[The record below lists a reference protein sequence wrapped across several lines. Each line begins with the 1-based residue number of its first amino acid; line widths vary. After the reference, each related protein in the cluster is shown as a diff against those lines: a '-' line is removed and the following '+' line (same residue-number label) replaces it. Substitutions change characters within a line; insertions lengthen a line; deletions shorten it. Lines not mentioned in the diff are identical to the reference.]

1 MHVETA
7 SAPAIPVSVPR
18 RLGVY
23 ALVAVSA
30 GFIVVDAI
38 GGALSPSRLDLGIEL
53 AARVLMLAL
62 AVLAVVRTRGDR
74 TLQLLMWGVICLSLD
89 TYWQTTYRHWGKP
102 PHPGGGSLEWTE
114 MIVKYVAIGLGLGL
128 LLRVCASFGDATGG
142 VARKWLRAGALPL
155 GAALSL
161 IGLWHGVAYIRTC
174 FFFMHGTDTC
184 IVGDSAIFALNA
196 YLVADALLRAAIVV
210 AAVIGYLRSSP
221 EYRQR
226 TLLVAFVSV
235 VFALGTIIDFVA
247 RLNLPSAAITLLQL
261 ADAVTTL
268 LFPLGLL
275 YAATRKRLFDVEYVV
290 KRSVSYTLAS
300 LIVACILTAVEL
312 FVHESL
318 LTIFNIEE
326 NTLLKYAIGIPF
338 LLLWR
343 PLEHRI
349 GKGVDHV
356 ILPERGKRRDRLHSV
371 IARIP
376 FVADLAEL
384 EQLLRHALGHAV
396 SATFADIFVHD
407 GKGGY
412 GAYLSSRLPEPP
424 YLHENQPPLPLL
436 AHRKHLCLGCTHEAI
451 PDAELA
457 LTMPVGGKPFGILLC
472 GRPER
477 DEVEHF
483 ASDEIQELSMFATVA
498 ASALYAHGVNLE
510 HSHKEPK

>member
-7 SAPAIPVSVPR
+7 SASAIPVSVPR

-53 AARVLMLAL
+53 VARVLMLVL
-62 AVLAVVRTRGDR
+62 AVLAAVRTQGDR

-89 TYWQTTYRHWGKP
+89 AYWQTTYRHWGGQP
-102 PHPGGGSLEWTE
+102 LEWTE

-142 VARKWLRAGALPL
+142 AVRRWLRAAALPL
-155 GAALSL
+155 GAVLSL
-161 IGLWHGVAYIRTC
+161 IGLWHGIAYIRTC
-174 FFFMHGTDTC
+174 YFFVHGTDTC
-184 IVGDSAIFALNA
+184 IVGDSAIFALDA
-196 YLVADALLRAAIVV
+196 YLVADAVLRAAIVA

-235 VFALGTIIDFVA
+235 IFALGTIIDFVA

-275 YAATRKRLFDVEYVV
+275 YAATRKRLFDVEYIV

-300 LIVACILTAVEL
+300 LIVACMLTAVEL

-318 LTIFNIEE
+318 LAVFKIEA

-349 GKGVDHV
+349 GKRVDHV
-356 ILPERGKRRDRLHSV
+356 ILPEREKRRDRLHSV

-376 FVADLAEL
+376 FVEGLVEL

-396 SATFADIFVHD
+396 SARFADIFVHD

-412 GAYLSSRLPEPP
+412 GAYLSSRTPEPP
-424 YLHENQPPLPLL
+424 YLHETQPPLPLL
-436 AHRKHLCLGCTHEAI
+436 ARRKHLCLGCTHEAI

-498 ASALYAHGVNLE
+498 ASALYAHGVTLE